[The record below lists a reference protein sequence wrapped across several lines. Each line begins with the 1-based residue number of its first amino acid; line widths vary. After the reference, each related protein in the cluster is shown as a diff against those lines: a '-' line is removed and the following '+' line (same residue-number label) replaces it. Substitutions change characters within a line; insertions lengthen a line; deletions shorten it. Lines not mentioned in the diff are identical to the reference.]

1 MNEKISKL
9 FTHIKKNS
17 RKIKLKTS
25 KPMKNI
31 MEMSRK
37 IKIQLVTTV
46 FFEKKGAAVK
56 FHFHINK

>member
-46 FFEKKGAAVK
+46 FFEKKRCSRQIPFPHK
-56 FHFHINK
+56 

>member
-37 IKIQLVTTV
+37 IKIIPYKCGWSIFPHLLPC
-46 FFEKKGAAVK
+46 
-56 FHFHINK
+56 